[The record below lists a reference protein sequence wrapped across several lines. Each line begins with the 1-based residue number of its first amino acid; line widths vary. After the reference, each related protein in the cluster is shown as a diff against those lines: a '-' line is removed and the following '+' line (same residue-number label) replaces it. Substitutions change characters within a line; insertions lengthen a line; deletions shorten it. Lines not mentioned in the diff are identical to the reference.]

1 MPFSSMY
8 IGASGIN
15 AHGSWMDVIGNNLA
29 NANTIAYK
37 GSQALFGTLMS
48 ETLPGGVRYEGGTNA
63 FPSQKGL
70 GVGVSEIRM
79 DISQGSFEPGETA
92 TDLAIGGQGYFRVVN
107 GADNTA
113 FYTRAGNFRFDREG
127 LLVDPHGFALQGWML
142 DQDGA
147 HVGSTTDIRLPM
159 VTETV
164 DGHEI
169 QVVKSDPRA
178 TGAITL
184 SVNLDST
191 SADRTSDP
199 DNPFF
204 SLLGAYD
211 GRSEPPLSTDAAI
224 YQTSIDVYDA
234 EGVKHTLT
242 VSFDRVDVPGDT
254 AGRQYYEFIVSGE
267 PGEDGRAG
275 LAGTSAAGLYMA
287 GTLCFSANG
296 EVVNMSAYTL
306 ASGAGEVKDLA
317 NWTLAD
323 LDAAGHPQLG
333 AAFASA
339 AGTGVAQTISL
350 DLGLSSGTDS
360 WSAPAG
366 SSAAGVGSDA
376 AHLAGL
382 AEASRDAMSV
392 TAYATP
398 SVTILQNQ
406 DGYAEGYLRN
416 VHFTQDGL
424 LVGEFTN
431 GVEEALYQVSLYDF
445 NSEYGLRREGGNL
458 FTAGAGAGAVSEGVP
473 DSGGFGSVNGQTLE
487 SSNVDMV
494 TEFANMILSQRGFQA
509 NSKVITTSDNIL
521 NTLIQTKR

>member
-199 DNPFF
+199 GNPFF

-234 EGVKHTLT
+234 EGVKSHP
-242 VSFDRVDVPGDT
+242 DRVLRPG
-254 AGRQYYEFIVSGE
+254 GRTRGHRRPAVLRIHRQRRARRGRPGGPGRHLGRGPVHGRHPVLLGQRRGGQHERLHPRLGRGRGEGPRQLDPGRSGRRRPSAARRGLRLGRRHRRGPDHQPGPGIVLRHGQLVGPGRLKRRRRRLRRRPSGRPGRGLARRHVGHGLRHAQRDHPAE
-267 PGEDGRAG
+267 PGRSMPRATCE
-275 LAGTSAAGLYMA
+275 TS
-287 GTLCFSANG
+287 TSPR
-296 EVVNMSAYTL
+296 T
-306 ASGAGEVKDLA
+306 AS
-317 NWTLAD
+317 WW
-323 LDAAGHPQLG
+323 
-333 AAFASA
+333 AS
-339 AGTGVAQTISL
+339 S
-350 DLGLSSGTDS
+350 
-360 WSAPAG
+360 P
-366 SSAAGVGSDA
+366 
-376 AHLAGL
+376 
-382 AEASRDAMSV
+382 
-392 TAYATP
+392 TAW
-398 SVTILQNQ
+398 
-406 DGYAEGYLRN
+406 
-416 VHFTQDGL
+416 
-424 LVGEFTN
+424 
-431 GVEEALYQVSLYDF
+431 
-445 NSEYGLRREGGNL
+445 RRRS
-458 FTAGAGAGAVSEGVP
+458 T
-473 DSGGFGSVNGQTLE
+473 
-487 SSNVDMV
+487 
-494 TEFANMILSQRGFQA
+494 R
-509 NSKVITTSDNIL
+509 
-521 NTLIQTKR
+521 